1 MTAAASPATTSTG
14 TTHASK
20 TAAAAATDPA
30 TTTTTTTDPA
40 TTTTGPATAATAD
53 GPAAAAST
61 ASSAEAA
68 VAVPSPRPGTAAA
81 SVASGLSGSG
91 ISFTAVSKT
100 FDTGRRGALRAL
112 DEVGFEVRGGEFV
125 SLLGP
130 SGCGK
135 STALR
140 MVAGLEAPS
149 GGEVRVLGRPP
160 AEVVSEH
167 RVGIAFQDHA
177 LLPWLDVRGNVA
189 LPFRAVGRRV
199 DRGLVDELIE
209 LVGLTAS
216 AGLRPRELSGGMRQ
230 RVSIARSLVLRPDVL
245 LLDEPFG
252 ALDAVTRRRLNLELQ
267 RIWAQRRITTLMVTH
282 AVDEAVLLSDRVV
295 VMSARP
301 ARVVDVV
308 TVPFDR
314 PRGLELLTDP
324 TFHELED
331 RLTRALLTTT
341 GDAEGPADAGGAEC
355 AGGAGGAE
363 AATGAAAGDRAAAD
377 PAASSD
383 MEESS

>member
-1 MTAAASPATTSTG
+1 MTAAPS
-14 TTHASK
+14 
-20 TAAAAATDPA
+20 
-30 TTTTTTTDPA
+30 
-40 TTTTGPATAATAD
+40 TAATS
-53 GPAAAAST
+53 AAAPA
-61 ASSAEAA
+61 
-68 VAVPSPRPGTAAA
+68 GTAAA
-81 SVASGLSGSG
+81 GGTAPAVSATAGTFTAGKPAVPAPRSPTGPG
-91 ISFTAVSKT
+91 IGFAAVSKT
-100 FDTGRRGALRAL
+100 FDAGRRGALRAL
-112 DEVGFEVRGGEFV
+112 DQVSFEVGGGEFV

-140 MVAGLEAPS
+140 MVAGLEAPT

-167 RVGIAFQDHA
+167 RLGIAFQDHA
-177 LLPWLDVRGNVA
+177 LLPWLDVRGNIA

-199 DRGLVDELIE
+199 DRDLVDELIE

-324 TFHELED
+324 AFHELED
-331 RLTRALLTTT
+331 RLTRALLTT
-341 GDAEGPADAGGAEC
+341 AP
-355 AGGAGGAE
+355 
-363 AATGAAAGDRAAAD
+363 GAAATEAAEAD
-377 PAASSD
+377 GPAATRAGATD
-383 MEESS
+383 ADLEESS

>member
-1 MTAAASPATTSTG
+1 MDDTTATT
-14 TTHASK
+14 
-20 TAAAAATDPA
+20 
-30 TTTTTTTDPA
+30 
-40 TTTTGPATAATAD
+40 
-53 GPAAAAST
+53 AST
-61 ASSAEAA
+61 ASADTASPSTPTGVPA
-68 VAVPSPRPGTAAA
+68 VAGKPAAVPSPRAAA
-81 SVASGLSGSG
+81 SPG

-100 FDTGRRGALRAL
+100 FSTGRRGALRAL
-112 DEVGFEVRGGEFV
+112 DEVGFEVASGEFV

-167 RVGIAFQDHA
+167 RLGIAFQDHA
-177 LLPWLDVRGNVA
+177 LLPWLDVRGNIA

-199 DRGLVDELIE
+199 DRQLVDELIE

-331 RLTRALLTTT
+331 RLTRALLTTEAD
-341 GDAEGPADAGGAEC
+341 DAR
-355 AGGAGGAE
+355 
-363 AATGAAAGDRAAAD
+363 TGAAGPDTED
-377 PAASSD
+377 SS
-383 MEESS
+383 